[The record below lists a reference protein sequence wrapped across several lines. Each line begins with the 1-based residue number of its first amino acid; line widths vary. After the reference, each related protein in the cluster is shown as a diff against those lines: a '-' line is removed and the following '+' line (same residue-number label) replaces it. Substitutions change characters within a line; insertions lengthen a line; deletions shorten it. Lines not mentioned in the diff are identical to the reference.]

1 MPSIRAG
8 ESNTFQPSTEVLIP
22 GASHT
27 TRNIGEGSGFFCDLE
42 PGSIKLV
49 RETKYL

>member
-1 MPSIRAG
+1 MPSIKTG

-27 TRNIGEGSGFFCDLE
+27 TRNISEESGFFCDLE
-42 PGSIKLV
+42 PWSIKLV
-49 RETKYL
+49 REIKYL